1 MSLQEEVQIEKI
13 CKEYSLKECGI
24 SINCL
29 IDGYSIA
36 LYEEKNKE
44 FFFADSKS
52 VPVKDFKNPI
62 HHWKK
67 YLDANPVLKATF
79 TSVKIIFD
87 TAYFSLIPSELYEEE
102 NKKEL
107 LSFLV
112 DIPNNYTLITEKVE
126 SINAVAI
133 FAVPQITYDEF
144 KKQYPQATFSHSI
157 ISFLKATKTLYKK
170 ILKGKTLFI
179 DVNTECFNV
188 LCYNDEKLQ
197 LANAYSF
204 ENENDITYQLVNM
217 MKQFDMD
224 TMRDQVFIS
233 GGIEKQS
240 AVYQKLAKYIKNI
253 SLVNRPDM
261 FKYSSF
267 FNEMPQQQHFVL
279 FSTAL

>member
-1 MSLQEEVQIEKI
+1 MSLQKEVQIENI
-13 CKEYSLKECGI
+13 CKEYALKECGI

-29 IDGYSIA
+29 IDGFSIA

-44 FFFADSKS
+44 FFFAESKS
-52 VPVKDFKNPI
+52 VPEKDFKNTI
-62 HHWKK
+62 ANWNK
-67 YLDANPVLKATF
+67 YISANKTLKFKT
-79 TSVKIIFD
+79 VKIIFD
-87 TAYFSLIPSELYEEE
+87 TPYFSLIPSELYEEG

-112 DIPNNYTLITEKVE
+112 DLPKNYKLITEKVE
-126 SINAVAI
+126 SVNAVAV
-133 FAVPQITYDEF
+133 FAVPQIAYDEF
-144 KKQYPQATFSHSI
+144 TKQYPQVTFSHSI
-157 ISFLKATKTLYKK
+157 ITFLKATKNLYKK

-197 LANAYSF
+197 LANVYSF

-233 GGIEKQS
+233 GGIEKQA

-253 SLVNRPDM
+253 SLVNRPDI

-267 FNEMPQQQHFVL
+267 FNEIPQQQHFVL